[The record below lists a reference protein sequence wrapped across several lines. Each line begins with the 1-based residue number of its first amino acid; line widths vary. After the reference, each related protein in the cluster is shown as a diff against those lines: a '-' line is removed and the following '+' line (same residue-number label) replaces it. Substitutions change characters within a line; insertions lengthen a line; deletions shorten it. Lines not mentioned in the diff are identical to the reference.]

1 MESYLYRI
9 PPEQGPR
16 VTVIGGGTGLSTL
29 LRGLKLYTKNLTAV
43 VTVADDG
50 GGSGVLR
57 HDLGMLP
64 PGDVRSCLE
73 ALANT
78 EPLMQRL
85 MHYRFTEGTLAGQ
98 SFGNLFLAALSEIL
112 PSFDQAVESLSQILA
127 ITGRVLPVTNEN
139 VRLEAELENGA
150 HVSGESSICGCKRRH
165 GCRIR
170 RVRLRP
176 GGAQALP
183 AALEAIREADMVILG
198 PGSLYTSIIP
208 NLLVGGVVEAIM
220 QSGALKVYVCNVM
233 TQAGETEGYTA
244 ADHIR
249 ALFDHARPG
258 LFDIC
263 LTNDS
268 PIPRS
273 IAERYL
279 TEGAEPLLCDREACE
294 ALGVEVVCRPVVS
307 VENNLVR
314 HNPGHLARE
323 LMALHAERN
332 MRLVEPTTPG
342 RTRNKVER

>member
-150 HVSGESSICGCKRRH
+150 RVAGESSICGCKRVPH
-165 GCRIR
+165 PP
-170 RVRLRP
+170 RP
-176 GGAQALP
+176 SASRWGAG
-183 AALEAIREADMVILG
+183 AARCARG
-198 PGSLYTSIIP
+198 HPRGRYGRP
-208 NLLVGGVVEAIM
+208 R
-220 QSGALKVYVCNVM
+220 
-233 TQAGETEGYTA
+233 AGEPLYQHHPESPRRRRRGGDHGLRRAEGLCLQRHDAGGGDGGLYRGGS
-244 ADHIR
+244 HPR
-249 ALFDHARPG
+249 A
-258 LFDIC
+258 
-263 LTNDS
+263 
-268 PIPRS
+268 
-273 IAERYL
+273 
-279 TEGAEPLLCDREACE
+279 
-294 ALGVEVVCRPVVS
+294 V
-307 VENNLVR
+307 
-314 HNPGHLARE
+314 
-323 LMALHAERN
+323 
-332 MRLVEPTTPG
+332 
-342 RTRNKVER
+342 

>member
-139 VRLEAELENGA
+139 V
-150 HVSGESSICGCKRRH
+150 
-165 GCRIR
+165 
-170 RVRLRP
+170 VRLRP

-294 ALGVEVVCRPVVS
+294 ALVVEVVCRPVVS